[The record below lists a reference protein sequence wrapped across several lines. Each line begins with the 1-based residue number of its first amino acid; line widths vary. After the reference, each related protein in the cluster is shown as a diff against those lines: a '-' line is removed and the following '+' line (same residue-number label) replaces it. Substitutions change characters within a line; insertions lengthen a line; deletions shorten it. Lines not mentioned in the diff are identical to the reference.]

1 MATLSG
7 DLKIRAARLAQN
19 DVLATDLELS
29 GTFRERRLDVEKL
42 TGKLLGG
49 TLSIEGKADL
59 SGPLPALHVSGV
71 ARDVKGGNF
80 IRLFDPESEVLEATG
95 AVAGSLSS
103 TGSDS
108 DELVRHMGGT
118 VSAESRNGVIKK
130 WNLLSK
136 IFGLLNVYDFFRGKV
151 DLLQTGLPYTKAGL
165 TLQGENGVF
174 KTEDFLIDSPSM
186 VIAGQGVINLPD
198 KVLDGKLVVSPLVAV
213 DRTIDWIPIL
223 RSIFKRKEGGLM
235 YVAYDIKGPLRDPEL
250 HTSYVDSIGRR
261 PIDFLKNILLLP
273 KEVFE
278 R

>member
-1 MATLSG
+1 
-7 DLKIRAARLAQN
+7 
-19 DVLATDLELS
+19 
-29 GTFRERRLDVEKL
+29 VEKL
-42 TGKLLGG
+42 TGKIFGG
-49 TLSIEGKADL
+49 TLSAGGRADL
-59 SGPLPALHVSGV
+59 SGPLPALQVSGE
-71 ARDVKGGNF
+71 ARDIKGGTF
-80 IRLFDPESEVLEATG
+80 IRLFDPESQVLEATG
-95 AVAGSLSS
+95 AVKASLSS
-103 TGSDS
+103 TGRDS

-198 KVLDGKLVVSPLVAV
+198 KVLAGKLVVSPLVAV
-213 DRTIDWIPIL
+213 DRTIDWIPIV

-250 HTSYVDSIGRR
+250 RTSYADSIGKR
-261 PIDFLKNILLLP
+261 PIDFLKNIILLP
-273 KEVFE
+273 KGIFE